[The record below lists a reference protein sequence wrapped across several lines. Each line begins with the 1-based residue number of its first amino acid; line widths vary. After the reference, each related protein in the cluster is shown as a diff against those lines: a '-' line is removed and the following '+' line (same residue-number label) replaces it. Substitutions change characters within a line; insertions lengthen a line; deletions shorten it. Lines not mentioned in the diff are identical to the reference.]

1 MNTLG
6 DVKKTVRSL
15 VGDDEGSWT
24 GDSYLVPKIN
34 LAYRTAVLKLKTM
47 TGQALE
53 HLVEIPNFAWP
64 DGNDGTQGLTSLAP
78 FQQPGQPLEGL
89 YQPMF
94 VYWKPAGAQPRF
106 YRQAVEKQTLP
117 FSLPL
122 TDSWFTKMYFTWMHS
137 SLHITSINA
146 QVDLLIDG
154 RTNPPALVKDEDALV
169 AHPDMQT
176 AVEPLTLQ
184 IIGAEA
190 GNTQYQNSG
199 NAGYMSAIA
208 DICNL
213 LILAKQGYTAR
224 GGRMARESRLGWFWW

>member
-6 DVKKTVRSL
+6 DVKKMVRSL

-34 LAYRTAVLKLKTM
+34 FAYQSVYLKLKTS

-53 HLVEIPNFAWP
+53 KLVEIPNFTSP
-64 DGNDGTQGLTSLAP
+64 DGNDGTQGFSSLAQ
-78 FQQPGQPLEGL
+78 FQQPGGPLEGL

-106 YRQAVEKQTLP
+106 YRQAIEKQTLP

-122 TDSWFTKMYFTWMHS
+122 TGSWFTKMYYTWES
-137 SLHITSINA
+137 SQLLTTPINA
-146 QVDLLIDG
+146 AIDLLVDG
-154 RTNPPALVKDEDALV
+154 RFSPPPLTKDEDVLV
-169 AHPDMQT
+169 IHPDAST
-176 AVEPLTLQ
+176 AVIPATLQ
-184 IIGAEA
+184 IVGVEA
-190 GNTQYQNSG
+190 GNSQFQAQGQAAAQAATD
-199 NAGYMSAIA
+199 

-213 LILAKQGYTAR
+213 LQLARQGYSAR
-224 GGRMARESRLGWFWW
+224 GGRMARESKLGWFWW